1 MSHRPRSGFSDTGA
15 SKNVAKRDTSASA
28 AEGSGRPLKP
38 LQRPMLP
45 TQQSDATHNLSVI
58 QPPSAQRTMKM
69 PIPRLRRENEG
80 QAGHQSSGLGDG
92 KQRVSHA
99 CEPCRQRKT
108 KCSGERPVCK
118 HCEDFNI
125 TCGYADGKRDR
136 TRKEYN
142 SMASKVATYE
152 RLLKDISI
160 RSNEADRVAIRNAL
174 EYEQLPE
181 SEDTTPLTFEKRLPD
196 GPTSDIG
203 SGGEHRATGRAGS
216 TDSLDHINE
225 DFNRSETSRATGY
238 IGKNSEISWI
248 QKLRQ
253 EARERSE
260 SDDSEASET
269 EEAST
274 SRRNVSFSAGVESP
288 RLNRGKLSRGPDAIS
303 KSTYHCDDLPL
314 LDVAQVNA
322 YELPPKTTA
331 DCLFEAYLES
341 AHPVLPILGRIT
353 FVSQYHR
360 FFENIRR
367 DPGPK
372 WLAILNLV
380 FAIGARYSHLILA
393 EWRGSE
399 NDHLIYFTRARLLGF
414 NSHKVLEHAE
424 LQRVQIAGLM
434 AFYLLATHQINRAF
448 SMNGIAI
455 RLAVALGLNLR
466 NEDPLLSRSSKEIRY
481 RVWWALCFV
490 ERTLAVM
497 TGRAAAFGESDCS
510 APLPLPVEEEE
521 FTNEKWFEENSAVTM
536 LRSLSTD
543 DSAMA
548 HELGST
554 SASTTS
560 NVAADNTSQVLS
572 LYQRPEMQV
581 IPPSKALY
589 FLYHSKLGMLAYN
602 TLSRLYRPRVLNV
615 SWASVQSE
623 ISKLQTKL
631 AEWRFLMPPV
641 FDFDLEQNDPQ
652 FLRERV
658 CLGLSYYSTMII
670 INRPCLC
677 RIDRKI
683 PNQSG
688 EARDFNRS
696 SAATCVDAA
705 TSMVGLLPDDPRTVS
720 MYSAG
725 PWWSLVHHLMQAITI
740 LMLEM
745 SFRAEHWPEKADII
759 LDTAQKALSW
769 LESMSERDNAAYRAW
784 HLCSSMLQKVAPRI
798 GRTVGER
805 PLRRVIFRDEDSAM
819 QDFPSAPRSI
829 DIAASSAYPPPFSDY
844 INYEYVQPEVSSWQP
859 LLFTAYDNL
868 SSSTNIPPSQPHQM
882 VSTFLSPDMD
892 AEART
897 PFSHEQDEER

>member
-1 MSHRPRSGFSDTGA
+1 M
-15 SKNVAKRDTSASA
+15 AKHDTSASA

-38 LQRPMLP
+38 LQRPMP
-45 TQQSDATHNLSVI
+45 TKKQSDAAYNLSI
-58 QPPSAQRTMKM
+58 TQPPPAQRIMKM

-80 QAGHQSSGLGDG
+80 QAGLHSSGSGDG

-152 RLLKDISI
+152 RLLKDIST
-160 RSNEADRVAIRNAL
+160 RSNEVDRMAIRNAL
-174 EYEQLPE
+174 EYEQPPD
-181 SEDTTPLTFEKRLPD
+181 SEGSTPLTFEKQLPD

-203 SGGEHRATGRAGS
+203 SGGEHRASGGAGS

-248 QKLRQ
+248 QKLRRWT
-253 EARERSE
+253 REGSE
-260 SDDSEASET
+260 SNDSEVSET
-269 EEAST
+269 GEDSI
-274 SRRNVSFSAGVESP
+274 SQSNISFSAGFESP
-288 RLNRGKLSRGPDAIS
+288 WLNRRKLSRGVDEREERHPIS
-303 KSTYHCDDLPL
+303 ESTYHCDDLPL
-314 LDVAQVNA
+314 LDVDQVNA
-322 YELPPKTTA
+322 YELPPKITA
-331 DCLFEAYLES
+331 DCLFGAYLES

-353 FVSQYHR
+353 FVNQYHR
-360 FFENIRR
+360 FFENVRR
-367 DPGPK
+367 DPGPR

-434 AFYLLATHQINRAF
+434 AFYLLATHQVNR
-448 SMNGIAI
+448 MNGIAI
-455 RLAVALGLNLR
+455 RLAVSLGLNLR

-481 RVWWALCFV
+481 RVWWALCFI

-497 TGRAAAFGESDCS
+497 TGRAAAFAESDCS

-521 FTNEKWFEENSAVTM
+521 FMNDKWFEEDSAVAM

-543 DSAMA
+543 DSVMA
-548 HELGST
+548 HELRST
-554 SASTTS
+554 SALTTS
-560 NVAADNTSQVLS
+560 SAAAESASHTLS
-572 LYQRPEMQV
+572 LYQRPESQI

-589 FLYHSKLGMLAYN
+589 FLYHSKLGLLAYN
-602 TLSRLYRPRVLNV
+602 TLSRLYRPRVMNI

-623 ISKLQTKL
+623 ISKLQTRL
-631 AEWRFLMPPV
+631 AEWRYMLPLV
-641 FDFDLEQNDPQ
+641 FDFNSEQNDPQ
-652 FLRERV
+652 FLGERV

-683 PNQSG
+683 PHQSG
-688 EARDFNRS
+688 EAKGFNRS

-705 TSMVGLLPDDPRTVS
+705 TSMIGLLPDDPRTVD

-725 PWWSLVHHLMQAITI
+725 PWWSLVHHLMQAISI

-784 HLCSSMLQKVAPRI
+784 HLCSSMLQKVAPKI

-805 PLRRVIFRDEDSAM
+805 PLRKKIFHDGDSAM
-819 QDFPSAPRSI
+819 QDFPSAPRTI
-829 DIAASSAYPPPFSDY
+829 DSAASSAYPAPFSDY

-868 SSSTNIPPSQPHQM
+868 SSSANIPNQPHSM
-882 VSTFLSPDMD
+882 VSTFLSPNVD
-892 AEART
+892 AQTRT
-897 PFSHEQDEER
+897 SLPHEDEGER